1 MYACMKARLHD
12 DQLERVE
19 NSKSLGFTIDVN
31 LTWKEHIDEI
41 SKKVSSGISAL
52 KRIRTY
58 INQDTAT
65 RVYQGLIEPY
75 FSYILKSMAL
85 N

>member
-1 MYACMKARLHD
+1 M
-12 DQLERVE
+12 ES
-19 NSKSLGFTIDVN
+19 SKSLELTIDVN
-31 LTWKEHIDEI
+31 LNWKEHIDEL
-41 SKKVSSGISAL
+41 SKKVSSGISVL

-58 INQDTAT
+58 INQDTAS

-75 FSYILKSMAL
+75 FSYCAPVWDDLVA